1 MAKKSDMQSDDALCI
16 KYLMNEL
23 DPAEIV
29 LVEKKMGSD
38 PNFLIEVECMR
49 RTLKRLDKLPVM
61 SPSDE
66 VVDQVCAKA
75 VEYRKSVAPVPLVNR
90 IFQDAR
96 YASAA
101 AILIIGVSAGSWF
114 VFNSSSSQ
122 TNSVQNYQFQ
132 NTTAPISGTSGQ
144 QADNEVNP
152 WVDHNNILNIQSL
165 NSNGNT
171 PNAVADSS
179 ILKSLHK
186 LRALNNSVG
195 SSTTS
200 PEIELA
206 RQKQE

>member
-1 MAKKSDMQSDDALCI
+1 MQSDDALCI

-29 LVEKKMGSD
+29 LVEKKMESD

-49 RTLKRLDKLPVM
+49 RTLKRLDKLPTM
-61 SPSDE
+61 SPSDAL
-66 VVDQVCAKA
+66 VDQICTKA
-75 VEYRKSVAPVPLVNR
+75 VEYNESVKPVPLVNR

-114 VFNSSSSQ
+114 IFNSTTGQAENVSG
-122 TNSVQNYQFQ
+122 YQFQ
-132 NTTAPISGTSGQ
+132 NSTAPANVNE
-144 QADNEVNP
+144 QAENDVSP
-152 WVDHNNILNIQSL
+152 WVDHNNVLSIQAV
-165 NSNGNT
+165 NSNGNKT
-171 PNAVADSS
+171 NAVADSS

-186 LRALNNSVG
+186 LRALDNNVG
-195 SSTTS
+195 SSARS

>member
-23 DPAEIV
+23 DPAEIT
-29 LVEKKMGSD
+29 LVEKKMESD

-49 RTLKRLDKLPVM
+49 RTLKRLDSVPTM
-61 SPSDE
+61 SPPDML
-66 VVDQVCAKA
+66 VDQICVKA
-75 VEYRKSVAPVPLVNR
+75 AEYRKAVIPIPLVSR

-114 VFNSSSSQ
+114 IFNSSTSQ
-122 TNSVQNYQFQ
+122 PETLSDYQFQ
-132 NTTAPISGTSGQ
+132 NTTARVSNTQGAG
-144 QADNEVNP
+144 NEVSP
-152 WVDHNNILNIQSL
+152 WVDHNNVLNIQAI

-171 PNAVADSS
+171 NNAVADSS

-186 LRALNNSVG
+186 LRALDNNVG
-195 SSTTS
+195 SPSSS

>member
-23 DPAEIV
+23 DPAEIT
-29 LVEKKMGSD
+29 LVEKKMESD

-49 RTLKRLDKLPVM
+49 RTLKRLDKMPAM
-61 SPSDE
+61 SPPDML
-66 VVDQVCAKA
+66 VDQICVEAA
-75 VEYRKSVAPVPLVNR
+75 EYRKSVMPIPLVSR

-114 VFNSSSSQ
+114 IFNSSTSQ
-122 TNSVQNYQFQ
+122 PENLTDYQFQ
-132 NTTAPISGTSGQ
+132 NTTASVSTTQASG
-144 QADNEVNP
+144 NEVSP
-152 WVDHNNILNIQSL
+152 WVDHNNVLNIQAV

-171 PNAVADSS
+171 NNAVADSS

-186 LRALNNSVG
+186 LRALDNNVG
-195 SSTTS
+195 SSSNS

>member
-23 DPAEIV
+23 DPTEIV
-29 LVEKKMGSD
+29 LVEKKMESD

-49 RTLKRLDKLPVM
+49 RTLKRLDKLPTM
-61 SPSDE
+61 TPSDAL
-66 VVDQVCAKA
+66 VDQICTEA
-75 VEYRKSVAPVPLVNR
+75 VEYNESVRPVPLVNR

-114 VFNSSSSQ
+114 IFNSSTGQAEVSG
-122 TNSVQNYQFQ
+122 YQFQ
-132 NTTAPISGTSGQ
+132 NTTAPASNARE

-152 WVDHNNILNIQSL
+152 WVDHNNVLSIQAV
-165 NSNGNT
+165 NSNGT
-171 PNAVADSS
+171 KTNAIADSS

-186 LRALNNSVG
+186 LRALDNNVG
-195 SSTTS
+195 SSARS

>member
-23 DPAEIV
+23 DPAEIT
-29 LVEKKMGSD
+29 LVEKKMESD

-49 RTLKRLDKLPVM
+49 RTLKRLDKLPQM
-61 SPSDE
+61 SPPD
-66 VVDQVCAKA
+66 VLVDQICVEAT
-75 VEYRKSVAPVPLVNR
+75 EYRKSVTPIPLVSR

-101 AILIIGVSAGSWF
+101 AILILGVSAGSWF
-114 VFNSSSSQ
+114 IFDSSTHPPANIS
-122 TNSVQNYQFQ
+122 NYQFQ
-132 NTTAPISGTSGQ
+132 NTTAPVTNVSTQ
-144 QADNEVNP
+144 EADNAVSP
-152 WVDHNNILNIQSL
+152 WVDHNNVLNIQVV

-171 PNAVADSS
+171 SNAVADSS

-186 LRALNNSVG
+186 LRALDSNVG
-195 SSTTS
+195 SSNGS

>member
-29 LVEKKMGSD
+29 LVEKKMESD

-49 RTLKRLDKLPVM
+49 RTLKRLDKLPTM
-61 SPSDE
+61 SPPDAL
-66 VVDQVCAKA
+66 VDQICTEA
-75 VEYRKSVAPVPLVNR
+75 VEYNESVKPIPLVNR

-114 VFNSSSSQ
+114 IFNSTTGQAENVSG
-122 TNSVQNYQFQ
+122 YQFQ
-132 NTTAPISGTSGQ
+132 NTTAPANANE
-144 QADNEVNP
+144 QADNEVSP
-152 WVDHNNILNIQSL
+152 WVDHNNVLSIQAV
-165 NSNGNT
+165 NSNGSKT
-171 PNAVADSS
+171 NAVADSS

-186 LRALNNSVG
+186 LRALDNNVG
-195 SSTTS
+195 SSARS